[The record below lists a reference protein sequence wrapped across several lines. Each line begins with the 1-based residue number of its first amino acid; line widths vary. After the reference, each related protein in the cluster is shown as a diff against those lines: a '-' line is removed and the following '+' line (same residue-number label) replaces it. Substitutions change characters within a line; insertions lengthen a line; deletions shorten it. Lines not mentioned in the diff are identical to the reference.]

1 MWCTGII
8 WERGHLARLV
18 PGALTG
24 ANRAARDSGRAS
36 LQEADP

>member
-8 WERGHLARLV
+8 WQRERLARLG

-24 ANRAARDSGRAS
+24 ADPAARASGRAS